1 MYHKEIFMVVGTA
14 KFILGALPQT
24 SRLVVVG
31 IDGEYQHSTVDLA
44 DAISQKDW
52 RCMVLFPSEDAKTF
66 EELQKEKCITRSK
79 FER

>member
-44 DAISQKDW
+44 DAISQKD
-52 RCMVLFPSEDAKTF
+52 
-66 EELQKEKCITRSK
+66 
-79 FER
+79 